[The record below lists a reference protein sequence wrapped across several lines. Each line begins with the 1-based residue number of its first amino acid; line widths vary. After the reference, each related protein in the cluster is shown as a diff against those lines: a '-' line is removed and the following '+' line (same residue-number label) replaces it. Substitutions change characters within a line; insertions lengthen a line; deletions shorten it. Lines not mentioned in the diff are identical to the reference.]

1 MHDLQRLLFT
11 ASKLGRAPQLLE
23 GSGASSALSKI
34 VGRSP
39 RRVLVVASRRTVEDI
54 PGIASLIRHGA
65 HHYGL
70 IRPNPSVD
78 DALDL
83 SQAIEELRP
92 NTVLAVGGGSAID
105 QAKAARLLKP
115 DPRLLDSGL
124 QGNTSSLRAEP
135 PLLIAVPTT
144 AGTGAE
150 ITPFATLYRGSAKV
164 SLDLPQCR
172 PDLAVLDGELTL
184 TCPDRHSLAAALD
197 AVCHAIESGWS
208 LAGTPSSRVYANAAR
223 DHLLRHLTHTAPPSP
238 GIRWADESPASD
250 SPRHLLLLAAA
261 VAGVAISQTR
271 TTGAHAFAYHLTAE
285 YGVPHG
291 FACAASMSWIEA
303 HASARQP
310 GTVDEATSAVV
321 ETLRMHLDGARSA
334 RLVTLPSL
342 DGSALEDYVDAGL
355 NLQSRMAAHPVP
367 IERAEAIRYLGQDG
381 RLGGKSATKVAQKMP
396 QSA

>member
-115 DPRLLDSGL
+115 DPRFLHSGL
-124 QGNTSSLRAEP
+124 QGNTSSLRTEP
-135 PLLIAVPTT
+135 PLLVAVPTT

-172 PDLAVLDGELTL
+172 PTL
-184 TCPDRHSLAAALD
+184 QS
-197 AVCHAIESGWS
+197 
-208 LAGTPSSRVYANAAR
+208 
-223 DHLLRHLTHTAPPSP
+223 
-238 GIRWADESPASD
+238 
-250 SPRHLLLLAAA
+250 
-261 VAGVAISQTR
+261 
-271 TTGAHAFAYHLTAE
+271 LTASS
-285 YGVPHG
+285 P
-291 FACAASMSWIEA
+291 
-303 HASARQP
+303 
-310 GTVDEATSAVV
+310 
-321 ETLRMHLDGARSA
+321 
-334 RLVTLPSL
+334 
-342 DGSALEDYVDAGL
+342 
-355 NLQSRMAAHPVP
+355 
-367 IERAEAIRYLGQDG
+367 
-381 RLGGKSATKVAQKMP
+381 
-396 QSA
+396 